1 MALVQAY
8 IPHRVSH
15 FQDSFKSYFPNNKEV
30 GGLAVHYNTSPTATS
45 SASKTTTVRIDDI
58 INGIGRGTSKL
69 DVLNMIYS
77 VFWNNIM
84 HELKTDASVT
94 AAYPK
99 DDNEVWRDTQ
109 RS

>member
-1 MALVQAY
+1 M
-8 IPHRVSH
+8 
-15 FQDSFKSYFPNNKEV
+15 
-30 GGLAVHYNTSPTATS
+30 AVHYNTSPTATS

-58 INGIGRGTSKL
+58 FNGIGRGTSKL
-69 DVLNMIYS
+69 DVLNMISS

-84 HELKTDASVT
+84 HELKTDTSVT